1 MTPAPQDPATSAKDR
16 ISADVPADVAQ
27 RLRTWAAL
35 RRMPAARIVAELVCQ
50 GVPTAGQL
58 AEQLQRDG
66 ASNGR
71 ADH

>member
-1 MTPAPQDPATSAKDR
+1 MTTAPRDLAASAKER

-35 RRMPAARIVAELVCQ
+35 RRKRAAHIVAELVAEA
-50 GVPTAGQL
+50 VPTD
-58 AEQLQRDG
+58 EQLKGLIGQKG
-66 ASNGR
+66 AGNGH